1 MPTTIELPHVGES
14 VTEGIIGKWLV
25 RPGEWVEKYAPLVE
39 VMTDKVNMEV
49 PSPFSGTL
57 TRVLADE
64 GETVPM
70 GAPIAEMEVEGAAP
84 EPGSVRPEA
93 LEERAR
99 EEGASGRTGEG
110 RAFEFVE
117 SVRSVGPT
125 GSGEGGQ
132 GRPEAS
138 LGQPQPATSRASH
151 PSTSSARAGKEG
163 SARRAGS
170 SPPLSPLVRRLVA
183 QHGVDA
189 AQLQGTGRGGRITK
203 EDVIDHVE
211 SRQTLA
217 QRAEAGRDEEEVPLT
232 PLRRSIAEHVA
243 RSAREIPAAWTMLEV
258 DVTGLVA
265 CRERHR
271 DEYRRKASVPLTHL
285 PFVVAAVAEA
295 LKEHPRLNSRWDGGR
310 LYTSRRVHIGIA
322 VATAEGLVVPVV
334 QNADALGVGA
344 IAARVHELAERAR
357 RQALRLEDVQG
368 GTFTVNNTGALGSV
382 VSYPIINH
390 PQAAILTTEAIVKRP
405 VVTADGAVA
414 VRSMMN
420 VGLAFDHRACDGA
433 DASAFL
439 GAVKSRLEAITEETP
454 LS

>member
-1 MPTTIELPHVGES
+1 MPTIIELPHVGES
-14 VTEGIIGKWLV
+14 VTEGTIGKWLV
-25 RPGEWVEKYAPLVE
+25 RPGERVEKYAPLVE

-70 GAPIAEMEVEGAAP
+70 GAPIAEMEVEGAAAGA
-84 EPGSVRPEA
+84 EPVRGEA
-93 LEERAR
+93 LEPRA
-99 EEGASGRTGEG
+99 GEG

-132 GRPEAS
+132 GRPDAS
-138 LGQPQPATSRASH
+138 LTEAQPPESRAAH
-151 PSTSSARAGKEG
+151 ASTSPSLRSRAKGSARAGEEN
-163 SARRAGS
+163 SQ
-170 SPPLSPLVRRLVA
+170 PPLSPLVRRLVA
-183 QHGVDA
+183 QHGVDVA
-189 AQLQGTGRGGRITK
+189 GLQGTGLGGRVTK
-203 EDVIDHVE
+203 EDVLRQVE
-211 SRQTLA
+211 MRGA
-217 QRAEAGRDEEEVPLT
+217 PARRAEAGRDEEEVPLT
-232 PLRRSIAEHVA
+232 PLRRSIVEHVT
-243 RSAREIPAAWTMLEV
+243 RSAREIPAAWTMVEV

-271 DEYRRKASVPLTHL
+271 EGYQRQAGAPLTHL

-295 LKEHPRLNSRWDGGR
+295 LKERPRLNSRWDGGR
-310 LYTSRRVHIGIA
+310 LYVSRRVHIGIA
-322 VATAEGLVVPVV
+322 VATSEGLVVPVV
-334 QNADALGVGA
+334 HDADGLGVGA
-344 IAARVHELAERAR
+344 IAARIHELAERAR

-390 PQAAILTTEAIVKRP
+390 PQAAILTTEAIVRRP
-405 VVTADGAVA
+405 VVTDDGDVA
-414 VRSMMN
+414 VRSVMN
-420 VGLAFDHRACDGA
+420 VGLAFDHRVCDGA

-454 LS
+454 LL